1 MAQTLAQR
9 VKRDPALLARAL
21 ADPGLRS
28 ALPDRYLSPAQ
39 RASRRRN
46 SFLRS
51 ISNPAGTLAG
61 PGLVNAAHQI
71 SDSEFAPLL
80 ADIGNQEKTIDTRAA
95 TTGDFAKR
103 YYGDLNSIFGSTL
116 GAQDRANTAA
126 VTGAQQRGAAT
137 TGAISAADQATQ
149 ARMARDAVVRGA
161 DVQGDSVANQA
172 ARTAAAQAQAA
183 QESGRAQ
190 QAASDFGGA
199 QAAFLRGLQGAAG
212 QQGGEVQGQIAARQ
226 SQDQAALSSERAK
239 LRASQVG
246 QFTDTLLKLRQQEAD
261 NLFTKAGLN
270 LDQAKLDAASQ
281 PSASD
286 QKTAADLAFFK
297 SHGYYPQT
305 GPTKGPSASEKKTQQ
320 EIDFFNKHGYYPTT
334 GPPKKGK
341 GSGPDWGTSAQQGTA
356 QDEVGSALR
365 DAKRLKAAGYD
376 RHKAAT
382 SLLSG
387 AKGEP
392 VLDPK
397 TGKPVLVTDPKTK
410 VTTKKMTGSLDS
422 HDALWT
428 SVALDVLYDGHISRY
443 NAKRLHARGLK
454 VEDLGYPS
462 YTDYKKKGSGSS
474 STYVN
479 PPKKP
484 TTGSRGD
491 G

>member
-1 MAQTLAQR
+1 MAQTLSQR

-21 ADPGLRS
+21 ADPGLR
-28 ALPDRYLSPAQ
+28 ARLPDSYLSPAQ

-46 SFLRS
+46 TFLRG

-61 PGLVNAAHQI
+61 PDLINAAHQI

-103 YYGDLNSIFGSTL
+103 YYGDLNNLFGSSI
-116 GAQDRANTAA
+116 GAQDRANSAA
-126 VTGAQQRGAAT
+126 VQGAIDRGVAT
-137 TGAISAADQATQ
+137 TGAIGAADQTAQ
-149 ARMARDAVVRGA
+149 ARIAQDAAIRGA

-172 ARTAAAQAQAA
+172 TRTAAARQQAT

-212 QQGGEVQGQIAARQ
+212 QQGGELQGQIAARQ
-226 SQDQAALSSERAK
+226 SQDQAALGSERAK

-270 LDQAKLDAASQ
+270 LDQAKLDAASR

-305 GPTKGPSASEKKTQQ
+305 GPTKGPSASERKTQQ

-334 GPPKKGK
+334 GPAKKGR
-341 GSGPDWGTSAQQGTA
+341 GGGGGATTA
-356 QDEVGSALR
+356 QIGDAQSGAGGAVS
-365 DAKRLKAAGYD
+365 DAKASGIPLDAAH
-376 RHKAAT
+376 RHQLATFLMAAQPEQ
-382 SLLSG
+382 
-387 AKGEP
+387 A
-392 VLDPK
+392 
-397 TGKPVLVTDPKTK
+397 VTQNVKTK
-410 VTTKKMTGSLDS
+410 DGSVS
-422 HDALWT
+422 RKVVQRPATQAHDALWT
-428 SVALDVLYDGHISRY
+428 SIALDVLIDGHVSRY
-443 NAKRLHARGLK
+443 NANRLHARGLK

-462 YTDYKKKGSGSS
+462 YTDYKKKGGGSS

>member
-28 ALPDRYLSPAQ
+28 ALPDRYLPPAQ

-46 SFLRS
+46 SFLRG

-61 PGLVNAAHQI
+61 PDLVNAAHQI

-103 YYGDLNSIFGSTL
+103 YYGDLNNLFGSSI
-116 GAQDRANTAA
+116 GAQDRANSAA
-126 VTGAQQRGAAT
+126 VQGAIDRGVAT
-137 TGAISAADQATQ
+137 TGAIGAADQAAQ
-149 ARMARDAVVRGA
+149 ARIAQDAAIRGA

-172 ARTAAAQAQAA
+172 TRTAAARQQAT

-212 QQGGEVQGQIAARQ
+212 QQGGELQGQIAARQ
-226 SQDQAALSSERAK
+226 SQDQATLGSERAK

-270 LDQAKLDAASQ
+270 LDQKKLKAASQ

-297 SHGYYPQT
+297 KHGYYPQT
-305 GPTKGPSASEKKTQQ
+305 GPTKGPSASERKTQQ

-334 GPPKKGK
+334 GPAKKGR
-341 GSGPDWGTSAQQGTA
+341 GGAGGGATTA
-356 QDEVGSALR
+356 QVGDAQSGAGGAVS
-365 DAKRLKAAGYD
+365 DAKASGIPLDAAH
-376 RHKAAT
+376 RHQLATFLMAAHPEQ
-382 SLLSG
+382 
-387 AKGEP
+387 A
-392 VLDPK
+392 
-397 TGKPVLVTDPKTK
+397 VTQNVKTK
-410 VTTKKMTGSLDS
+410 DGSVS
-422 HDALWT
+422 RKVVQKPATEAHDALWT
-428 SVALDVLYDGHISRY
+428 SIALDVLIDGHVSRY
-443 NAKRLHARGLK
+443 NANRLHARGLK

-462 YTDYKKKGSGSS
+462 YTDYKKKGGGSS